1 MKGAKKLK
9 TTKQMLALLLA
20 VCALA
25 GMVSTLGFAASGEE
39 YIDTGQAESAETD
52 TEESELQTLESS
64 ETVITIENGIAADT
78 AEQPTAESVED
89 TAETDEDTYSA
100 KNYVNH
106 YLMHGDSE
114 YLPLAE
120 AIPYVYTEAGHDNY
134 EQLVFSAMDWN
145 KLSAETQAEV
155 DAVLT
160 EAAGMAYLELLQ
172 EAVFYTLD
180 AEGGVVGAACYAV
193 RYDED
198 MNILEASGKADGQG
212 NKDKTASALHTCR
225 FHLFQ
230 KFIFKQYRDNFG
242 IVIVSNK

>member
-1 MKGAKKLK
+1 MKALK
-9 TTKQMLALLLA
+9 RSLVLLF
-20 VCALA
+20 VCLLIMSHMALA
-25 GMVSTLGFAASGEE
+25 AQEGAGSSEE
-39 YIDTGQAESAETD
+39 LADTSEKAESK
-52 TEESELQTLESS
+52 TLESS
-64 ETVITIENGIAADT
+64 EAVITMESGIVTDA

-120 AIPYVYTEAGHDNY
+120 AVPYVYTEAGHDNY

-145 KLSAETQAEV
+145 KLSAEAQAEV

-160 EAAGMAYLELLQ
+160 EAADMTYLELLQ

-180 AEGGVVGAACYAV
+180 AEGGVVGTACYAV